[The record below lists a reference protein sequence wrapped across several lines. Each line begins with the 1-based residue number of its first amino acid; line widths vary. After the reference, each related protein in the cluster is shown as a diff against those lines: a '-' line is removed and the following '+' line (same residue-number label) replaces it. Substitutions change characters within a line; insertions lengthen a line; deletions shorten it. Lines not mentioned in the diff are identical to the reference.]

1 MKNQSL
7 FIRSI
12 SVVCSLI
19 MLFTITSCMDKREI
33 EDDPVSHNVELKS
46 QYSGVLEG
54 ADAELA
60 LIDDKVI
67 LTLDGEFEIE
77 EKPRYD
83 DMIKGLKVRAHMVYT
98 GTMQISDNTVTA
110 TFDKGTVSKLEF
122 VEGNPKKYLEKK
134 AEDVEGHVIKK
145 VLTEEQAS
153 ALLSA
158 LNGEGSYSYDT
169 TVFMQM
175 ILDGEN
181 NTFEVVREERFGQY
195 GSLEKVIHYEK
206 NRAVLV
212 EEYMTKTKYST
223 TKMEYSESG
232 VLLSFDKN
240 ITDVKENTII
250 TARYNNNGDEIE
262 YYEERTKENK
272 TTYVIRRSPGQEVEY
287 NYNVDEEGVEYICN
301 ESIYDATGYSYTST
315 KSNGVLLE
323 ESRYEYDQSNNKYNI
338 VKSKIWTSDDNDY
351 RTRVYEYKTDGSII
365 RTTYYANN
373 EIRSIYHYVELEDGL
388 TKSYSEE
395 TYRIYADGKSRVYV
409 KAINQIGDDHS
420 QFEEIQRFEYH
431 DNGVLKEMKIT
442 YCVDYSKRILT
453 YDESGNLISDVRTDS
468 EGNAI
473 Q

>member
-1 MKNQSL
+1 MKNKSL

-19 MLFTITSCMDKREI
+19 MLFTITACMEKREI

-46 QYSGVLEG
+46 QYSGVLED

-83 DMIKGLKVRAHMVYT
+83 DMIKGLKVHAHMVYT

-110 TFDKGTVSKLEF
+110 TFDKGTVSELEF

-134 AEDVEGHVIKK
+134 AEDVEGHVIKN

-175 ILDGEN
+175 ILDGEK

-240 ITDVKENTII
+240 ITDAKENTII

-287 NYNVDEEGVEYICN
+287 NYNVDEEGIEYICN

-323 ESRYEYDQSNNKYNI
+323 ESRYE
-338 VKSKIWTSDDNDY
+338 
-351 RTRVYEYKTDGSII
+351 
-365 RTTYYANN
+365 
-373 EIRSIYHYVELEDGL
+373 
-388 TKSYSEE
+388 
-395 TYRIYADGKSRVYV
+395 
-409 KAINQIGDDHS
+409 
-420 QFEEIQRFEYH
+420 
-431 DNGVLKEMKIT
+431 
-442 YCVDYSKRILT
+442 
-453 YDESGNLISDVRTDS
+453 
-468 EGNAI
+468 
-473 Q
+473 